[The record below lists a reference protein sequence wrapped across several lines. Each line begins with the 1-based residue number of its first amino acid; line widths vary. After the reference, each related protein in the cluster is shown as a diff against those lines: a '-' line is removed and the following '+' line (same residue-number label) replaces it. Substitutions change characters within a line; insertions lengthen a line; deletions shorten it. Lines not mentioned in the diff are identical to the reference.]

1 MTGLENI
8 TKIEI
13 YASSQFMKLD
23 LSARRNLELF
33 ETMRSK
39 EKKGSL
45 LWVLDKTNTAMGK
58 RMLRSWLEQPLINPA
73 AITRRL
79 SAVEELYDDTALCY
93 EINDLLSGVL

>member
-39 EKKGSL
+39 ERRVRFFGC
-45 LWVLDKTNTAMGK
+45 LDKTNTAMGK
-58 RMLRSWLEQPLINPA
+58 RMLRSWLEQPL
-73 AITRRL
+73 
-79 SAVEELYDDTALCY
+79 
-93 EINDLLSGVL
+93 